1 MTNKAIQDLVTS
13 EYGKKIWWPIQTAK
27 RFNRHLLN
35 AGEMALGEFL
45 EKLQNFH
52 KRIMPTYSELKSS
65 EFDYTNLD
73 RNMPLQYCRSN
84 QRGLSALKLGLTEG
98 PGQIVENAA

>member
-35 AGEMALGEFL
+35 AGGLALGVFS
-45 EKLQNFH
+45 EKLQNFQ

-65 EFDYTNLD
+65 EFDYTNMD
-73 RNMPLQYCRSN
+73 GNMPLQHCRGD

-98 PGQIVENAA
+98 LGQIVENAA